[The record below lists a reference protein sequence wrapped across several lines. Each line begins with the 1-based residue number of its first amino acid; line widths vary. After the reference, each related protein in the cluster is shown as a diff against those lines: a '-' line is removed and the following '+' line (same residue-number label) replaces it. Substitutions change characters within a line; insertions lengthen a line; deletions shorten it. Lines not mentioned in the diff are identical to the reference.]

1 MTANGP
7 RQSKSRRSPAP
18 RRAAASLPQTS
29 AERERRLSATLL
41 RLGKLNQEALDR
53 ISAMQRQTHA
63 PFAKTAAKL
72 GLLTREDLETA
83 IGVQNG
89 YLREHEGEGRL
100 PPEAV
105 IIRRPA
111 SKEAEQFR
119 ALRTRLLTSKDSEKL
134 NLFAVTANRTSREA
148 DHVTINLAASL
159 AQVGKRVIIVDADLR
174 GRRLASRFGVSSE
187 PGLKESLDGACDIR
201 KAIRPTIIANL
212 SILTAGEPADG
223 GAEVLIG
230 DTLRLTLDYLRC
242 AYDVVI
248 VMATPFGEIAD
259 AQFVWSAAG
268 AVLVVTR
275 RHQDRGPEIKAL
287 DSAIRQVGAEVFAAV
302 LAG

>member
-1 MTANGP
+1 MIARIA
-7 RQSKSRRSPAP
+7 RQSKNRRTPAP
-18 RRAAASLPQTS
+18 RREAASPPQIS

-53 ISAMQRQTHA
+53 IAAMQRQTNA
-63 PFAKTAAKL
+63 PFAKTAAQL

-111 SKEAEQFR
+111 SKETEQFR

-134 NLFAVTANRTSREA
+134 KLFAVTANRTSREA

-159 AQVGKRVIIVDADLR
+159 AQIGKRVIIVDADLR
-174 GRRLASRFGVSSE
+174 GRRLASRFGVANE
-187 PGLKESLDGACDIR
+187 PGLKETLDGACDIR
-201 KAIRPTIIANL
+201 QAIRPTIIANL
-212 SILTAGEPADG
+212 NILTSGDPTTG
-223 GAEVLIG
+223 GPELLIG
-230 DTLRLTLDYLRC
+230 ETLRLTLDYLRC
-242 AYDVVI
+242 AYDAVI
-248 VMATPFGEIAD
+248 VMTTPFGEIAD

-268 AVLVVTR
+268 SVFVVTR

-287 DSAIRQVGAEVFAAV
+287 DGAIRHVGADVFAAV